1 MDVTCIKGQ
10 KLTCEGLRNWEIPW
24 EKRSEVWALHMV
36 VGLTC
41 TWDLTHLHGLSETR
55 KSTSIEAIGSILKTW
70 LRGGGADAITPI
82 HMSFCLI
89 HKGHACHGESSKVE
103 HNVWWLKESWNIS
116 NKKNS
121 VYEADVVLSNKIER
135 KKVKLMDVV
144 QKLRKDTKMH
154 LLLTPKQNKLQQRLS
169 LVERGKA
176 CLKQLCWLILAQLK
190 YQATFIDYY
199 IN

>member
-1 MDVTCIKGQ
+1 MWVFE
-10 KLTCEGLRNWEIPW
+10 KLRDSLR
-24 EKRSEVWALHMV
+24 KRSEVWAFHMV

-41 TWDLTHLHGLSETR
+41 VWDLTHLHGLSETE
-55 KSTSIEAIGSILKTW
+55 IHVNGSHW
-70 LRGGGADAITPI
+70 I
-82 HMSFCLI
+82 HSQNVAEGRRCWCRYTYPCPFV
-89 HKGHACHGESSKVE
+89 SYTKVMLVMV
-103 HNVWWLKESWNIS
+103 NPQKMNTTWWLKESWNIS

-135 KKVKLMDVV
+135 KKAKLMDVV

-176 CLKQLCWLILAQLK
+176 CLKQLCWLILR
-190 YQATFIDYY
+190 
-199 IN
+199 N